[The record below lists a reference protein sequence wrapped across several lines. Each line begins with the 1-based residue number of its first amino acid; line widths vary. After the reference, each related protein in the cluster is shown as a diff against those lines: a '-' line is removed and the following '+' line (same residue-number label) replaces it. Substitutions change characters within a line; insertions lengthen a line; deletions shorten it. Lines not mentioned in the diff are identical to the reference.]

1 MNLRQLQFFLSH
13 LILAQFL
20 LALPVCAMDW
30 PDTPTDTRNELP
42 FNFTNTKILHLRD
55 PNLGNPQAVEI
66 GSKISIDPKFL
77 LEHLGTE
84 TPSQEQVQRMLL
96 NPGEISKDRVVT
108 QRFKDSYTGK
118 PTNDYFFPVTVESK
132 SGKVKSG
139 KMALHAYNRNGMVE
153 LKRAD
158 GTDVSQYQS
167 PEITANMKLLI
178 DQNKAGTEAQAGCGD
193 CTGQTPPPTQA
204 LAAVARSLDAA
215 AKSSANPLFE
225 KFQNFARE
233 FATANK
239 RISRSRGG
247 HYKRLY
253 IKAMIE
259 KFGEKDAGTILAALT
274 GFGEAPYRSSSAT
287 QIAEIAA
294 VLKVIDNRAEN
305 KFRTRSRTLRDI
317 GISEN
322 ADARLTTTLSDW
334 QFSAWNDTD
343 NNLRRILNFNP
354 DTADSMTKR
363 AIALSFEAQ
372 SLMQQG
378 KVEFIGK
385 MNDSKL
391 HHYHANYVNPN
402 WNKANKRV
410 SAPTIKVE
418 GIEVDL
424 SKQKG
429 ARHIF
434 YTGIS

>member
-1 MNLRQLQFFLSH
+1 MNLKQIKFFLSH
-13 LILAQFL
+13 LIFAQFL

-30 PDTPTDTRNELP
+30 PDSPAETHTELP
-42 FNFTNTKILHLRD
+42 FNFINTKVLHIRD
-55 PNLGNPQAVEI
+55 SNLGNPKPVEI
-66 GSKISIDPKFL
+66 GSKISIEPKFL
-77 LEHLGTE
+77 LEHLGTA

-108 QRFKDSYTGK
+108 QRFTDSYTGK
-118 PTNDYFFPVTVESK
+118 PTNDYFFPVTVQSK
-132 SGKVKSG
+132 SGKIKAG

-158 GTDVSQYQS
+158 GTDVNQYQS
-167 PEITANMKLLI
+167 PEITAQMKLLI
-178 DQNKAGTEAQAGCGD
+178 DQNKAGTEAQAGCAD
-193 CTGQTPPPTQA
+193 CTGKAQPQTQA

-215 AKSSANPLFE
+215 ATSSANPLWE

-233 FATANK
+233 FSTANK
-239 RISRSRGG
+239 SISRSRGG

-253 IKAMIE
+253 IKSMVE
-259 KFGEKDAGTILAALT
+259 KFGEKDTGTILAALT

-305 KFRTRSRTLRDI
+305 KFRTHSRTLRDI
-317 GISEN
+317 GVSEN
-322 ADARLTTTLSDW
+322 ADARLTSVLADW

-354 DTADSMTKR
+354 DKADSMTKR
-363 AIALSFEAQ
+363 ALALSFEAQ

-402 WNKANKRV
+402 WNKASARV
-410 SAPTIKVE
+410 SAPTIKIE

-434 YTGIS
+434 YTGLS

>member
-1 MNLRQLQFFLSH
+1 MNLKQFKFFFRI

-20 LALPVCAMDW
+20 LALPVSAL
-30 PDTPTDTRNELP
+30 ELP
-42 FNFTNTKILHLRD
+42 FNFVNTKILHLRD
-55 PNLGNPQAVEI
+55 SNLGNPQIVKI

-108 QRFKDSYTGK
+108 QRFTDSYTGK
-118 PTNDYFFPVTVESK
+118 PTNDYFFPVSVQTK
-132 SGKVKSG
+132 SGKAKSG

-167 PEITANMKLLI
+167 PEVTAQMKALI
-178 DQNKAGTEAQAGCGD
+178 DQNKEGTEAQAGCTD
-193 CTGQTPPPTQA
+193 CAEKTQPPTQS
-204 LAAVARSLDAA
+204 LADVVRTLDAA
-215 AKSSANPLFE
+215 AKSSSNSLWE
-225 KFQNFARE
+225 KYQNFARE

-253 IKAMIE
+253 VKSMIE
-259 KFGEKDAGTILAALT
+259 KFGEKDTGTILAALT

-287 QIAEIAA
+287 QIAEVAA
-294 VLKVIDNRAEN
+294 VLKVIDNRAKN

-322 ADARLTTTLSDW
+322 ADARLTTILADW

-372 SLMQQG
+372 ALMQQG

-402 WNKANKRV
+402 WNKASARV
-410 SAPTIKVE
+410 SGPLIKVD

>member
-1 MNLRQLQFFLSH
+1 MSLKKFKLFLSN

-20 LALPVCAMDW
+20 LVLPVGAMEW
-30 PDTPTDTRNELP
+30 PNMPPETGSELP
-42 FNFTNTKILHLRD
+42 FNFINSKVLHLRD
-55 PNLGNPQAVEI
+55 SNLGNPQVIEI

-77 LEHLGTE
+77 LQHLGTE
-84 TPSQEQVQRMLL
+84 TPSQEQVQRLLL

-108 QRFKDSYTGK
+108 LRFIDSYTKK
-118 PTNDYFFPVTVESK
+118 PTNDYFFPVSVQVK
-132 SGKVKSG
+132 SGKIKAG

-158 GTDVSQYQS
+158 GTDVSQFQS
-167 PEITANMKLLI
+167 PEITARMKTLI
-178 DQNKAGTEAQAGCGD
+178 DQNKADTEAQNGCSG
-193 CTGQTPPPTQA
+193 CAATPPPQTQA
-204 LAAVARSLDAA
+204 LADVARSLDAA
-215 AKSSANPLFE
+215 SQSSTNPLWA
-225 KFQNFARE
+225 KYQDFARE
-233 FATANK
+233 FSTANK
-239 RISRSRGG
+239 KISRSQGG
-247 HYKRLY
+247 HYKRLFV
-253 IKAMIE
+253 KGLIE
-259 KFGEKDAGTILAALT
+259 KFGEKEAGTMLAALT

-294 VLKVIDNRAEN
+294 VLKVIENRADN
-305 KFRTRSRTLRDI
+305 KFRNRSRTLRDI
-317 GISEN
+317 GVSEN
-322 ADARLTTTLSDW
+322 ADSRLTTILADW
-334 QFSAWNDTD
+334 QFSAWNDKD

-354 DTADSMTKR
+354 DTADTMTKR
-363 AIALSFEAQ
+363 AMALSFEAQ
-372 SLMQQG
+372 SLMQTG

-434 YTGIS
+434 YSGIS